1 MYEILCNRFE
11 RSIRLYKC
19 WLRGRGTE
27 QFFVTSTDHILTH
40 NSFKVVINNN
50 CQVASVSEANDCV
63 LFEILLCIYIC
74 PHLMQAGA
82 TVAHAWWLQLEQNC
96 IYLCSHAGH
105 SSVVYSTLAFLPQ
118 AFHSQSIS
126 FCRSRRAPFCC
137 VLAQSAMASCS
148 ASVSSADL
156 HSLSMSTNAV

>member
-1 MYEILCNRFE
+1 MQLFWTKHTIVQMLAAW
-11 RSIRLYKC
+11 S
-19 WLRGRGTE
+19 GHQTV
-27 QFFVTSTDHILTH
+27 FVTSTDHILSH
-40 NSFKVVINNN
+40 NSFKIVINNN
-50 CQVASVSEANDCV
+50 CQVTSVSEANDCV

-82 TVAHAWWLQLEQNC
+82 TVEHAWWLHLEQNC
-96 IYLCSHAGH
+96 IYLCIHTGH

-118 AFHSQSIS
+118 AFHSPSIS
-126 FCRSRRAPFCC
+126 LCRSRRALFCC
-137 VLAQSAMASCS
+137 VLVQCTMASCS